1 MPQGREEERGTS
13 LMEKEKW
20 TQEQYVQY
28 LQKKKQEAH
37 DAFNLYITVNAKE
50 LQDECEPGAKNLA
63 SVCKAMLQ
71 QMLEGDCYEVE
82 PKIHTK
88 IAGKLTVR
96 YYVDNLDP
104 SRRTYAE
111 VLKEARA
118 AQEATTAKK

>member
-1 MPQGREEERGTS
+1 
-13 LMEKEKW
+13 MEKEKW
-20 TQEQYVQY
+20 TQQQYVQY
-28 LQKKKQEAH
+28 LQQKKQEAH
-37 DAFNLYITVNAKE
+37 DALNLYITINAKE

-71 QMLEGDCYEVE
+71 QMLEGDYYEVE

-88 IAGKLTVR
+88 IAGKLTIR

-111 VLKEARA
+111 VLKETRA
-118 AQEATTAKK
+118 AQEAASVKK